1 MTPAMF
7 LPMAVGIPAFGALL
21 VAALGRWPNLRE
33 AATLATAGA
42 LFAIVLRLLPTALA
56 GERPAVTIGEILP
69 GLGFGFALEPL
80 GMVFALVASAL
91 WLPTAVYSI
100 GYMRANGETNQTRF
114 YACFALALAASMG
127 VAFAANMFTLFIFY
141 EVLTIV
147 TYPLVTHAGSEEA
160 RRAGR
165 LYLGILMS
173 TSIGFQLLAILWT
186 WTITGDLTFRDGGVF
201 EGRASQGV
209 LGALL
214 LLYVFGI
221 GKAALM
227 PFHRWL
233 PAAMVAP
240 APVSALLHAVAVVKA
255 GVFTVL
261 KVVVYLFGTETLAG
275 MTGGAWLAYVAAAT
289 VLIASLVALRQDD
302 LKRRLAYSTISQ
314 LGYVVLGAGLANG
327 YGILGGA
334 MHIAMHGFGKITLF
348 FCAGAI
354 MTATN
359 KKYVSELAGIGRRM
373 PVTMTAFAIGA
384 MSLIGMPPLGG
395 FWSKWYLALGTLEA
409 GNYLLLAVLLIS
421 SVLNAA
427 YFMPIVAKAFF
438 AAPEGGVGA
447 EAGVREAPL
456 PCLLG
461 LAASAAGCVFLF
473 FYPDFLYRLL
483 VQVTGALPA
492 LW

>member
-1 MTPAMF
+1 MSAAGL
-7 LPMAVGIPAFGALL
+7 LPLAVGLPALGAVL
-21 VAALGRWPNLRE
+21 VAALGRFPNLRE
-33 AATLATAGA
+33 AVTLAIAAGLLA
-42 LFAIVLRLLPTALA
+42 VVLLLLPHALA
-56 GERPAVTIGEILP
+56 GERPVVTITDILP
-69 GLGFGFALEPL
+69 GLSLGFALEPL

-91 WLPTAVYSI
+91 WLVTSVYSI
-100 GYMRANGETNQTRF
+100 GYMRANRETNQTRF
-114 YACFALALAASMG
+114 YACFAIALAATMG

-141 EVLTIV
+141 EALTLA
-147 TYPLVTHAGSEEA
+147 TYPLVTHAGSDEA

-165 LYLGILMS
+165 LYLGVLLS
-173 TSIGFQLLAILWT
+173 TSIGFQLFAILWT

-214 LLYVFGI
+214 VLYIFGI

-275 MTGGAWLAYVAAAT
+275 MAGGRWLVYVAAAT
-289 VLIASLVALRQDD
+289 VILASLMALRQDD
-302 LKRRLAYSTISQ
+302 LKLRLAYSTVSQ
-314 LGYVVLGAGLANG
+314 LAYIVMGAGLANG

-334 MHIAMHGFGKITLF
+334 LHIATHGFGKITLF

-354 MTATN
+354 MTAAQ

-373 PVTMTAFAIGA
+373 PVTMTAFAIGSF
-384 MSLIGMPPLGG
+384 SLIGMPPLGG
-395 FWSKWYLALGTLEA
+395 VWSKWYLALGTIEA
-409 GNYLLLAVLLIS
+409 GDYLLLAVLLVS
-421 SVLNAA
+421 AVLNAA
-427 YFMPIVAKAFF
+427 YFMPIVARAFF
-438 AAPEGGVGA
+438 TESGATAPGLK
-447 EAGVREAPL
+447 EAPV
-456 PCLLG
+456 PCLIG
-461 LAASAAGCVFLF
+461 LSLAAAGCLVLF
-473 FYPDFLYRLL
+473 FYPELITNILSPL
-483 VQVTGALPA
+483 ATGDGAP
-492 LW
+492 